1 MKILH
6 IAISVFI
13 SLLSFLAFIF
23 LAFVFNAELRPP
35 FNIIVGVLVISFGLI
50 VSRMTFNLMRRR
62 GVISVMSG
70 DNSSFELDDLEPVAG
85 DRVSKLKPEDLQ
97 SKFLA
102 NDWNLGELTIA
113 IWGDREGRGLHIRHI
128 LKSIDFCKK
137 KRVLSLKFSDH
148 CLLKIKKPQTI
159 FTSSTYIKVMHAE
172 EILWQVPAD
181 SGRHHLFSY
190 LNTGKEIKTKSNT
203 MWKPHKH
210 DIGIGMNAIYL
221 QG

>member
-1 MKILH
+1 MKIFH
-6 IAISVFI
+6 IVVAAFI
-13 SLLSFLAFIF
+13 SLLSFLAFTF
-23 LAFVFNAELRPP
+23 LALVFYAELGPP
-35 FNIIVGVLVISFGLI
+35 FNIIVGVLMISLGLI

-70 DNSSFELDDLEPVAG
+70 DNSSYELDDLEPVAG
-85 DRVSKLKPEDLQ
+85 DRVSELKPEELQ
-97 SKFLA
+97 SKFLS
-102 NDWNLGELTIA
+102 NDWSLDELTIA
-113 IWGDREGRGLHIRHI
+113 IWGDWEGRGLNIRHR
-128 LKSIDFCKK
+128 LKSIDFCNK

-159 FTSSTYIKVMHAE
+159 LASSTYIKVIHAN

-181 SGRHHLFSY
+181 SRTHHLFSY
-190 LNTGKEIKTKSNT
+190 LNTGKEITTKSNT
-203 MWKPHKH
+203 MWKPHKY